1 MRQLSPMRA
10 VAVQLSAAAVLA
22 TPVVAM
28 AQNIVLEQ
36 ILVKVNGTIIT
47 QTEFEER
54 QVQVLREQRQ
64 QGFINENTTD
74 AVLEDLLNQMTPQL
88 IVDAIDEL
96 LIVQHGRELGIE
108 MDTERFNEIVEN
120 VKERNNIETDEEFA
134 EELAANGMT
143 MEDLERAMDRQF
155 IMSTTQQIE
164 VIRKIAVTDTE
175 AREYYNE
182 NPDEYRTPGQITL
195 REILIAAP
203 PEAATGAD
211 NRLLNVAAEAG
222 LEAEAMDALASL
234 AVGESF
240 AAVAA
245 RVSDAP
251 SKANGGLI
259 GPLNEDELAPTVMR
273 LVEDFVSGDVT
284 EPVRTAIGYQ
294 LFQLESA
301 TPASRQPFDD
311 VRADIA
317 DRVFNERREVEFKAF
332 MERLHAEAVIEWRND
347 NLREAYEAQV
357 GTTQPATSS

>member
-143 MEDLERAMDRQF
+143 MEDLERAMERQF

-175 AREYYNE
+175 AR
-182 NPDEYRTPGQITL
+182 
-195 REILIAAP
+195 
-203 PEAATGAD
+203 
-211 NRLLNVAAEAG
+211 
-222 LEAEAMDALASL
+222 
-234 AVGESF
+234 
-240 AAVAA
+240 
-245 RVSDAP
+245 
-251 SKANGGLI
+251 
-259 GPLNEDELAPTVMR
+259 
-273 LVEDFVSGDVT
+273 
-284 EPVRTAIGYQ
+284 
-294 LFQLESA
+294 
-301 TPASRQPFDD
+301 
-311 VRADIA
+311 
-317 DRVFNERREVEFKAF
+317 
-332 MERLHAEAVIEWRND
+332 
-347 NLREAYEAQV
+347 
-357 GTTQPATSS
+357 